1 MPACNAMP
9 CKYVY
14 PVMCSAGSLQR
25 QYTEYR
31 GSILSRVE
39 VSWHE
44 CMAEESPEQG
54 AIQPSPAQAAQLS
67 PTAPPG
73 TREFY
78 VHSEHSMCGQGGD
91 LAVEQS
97 LS

>member
-1 MPACNAMP
+1 
-9 CKYVY
+9 
-14 PVMCSAGSLQR
+14 
-25 QYTEYR
+25 
-31 GSILSRVE
+31 
-39 VSWHE
+39 
-44 CMAEESPEQG
+44 MAEESPEQG

-91 LAVEQS
+91 LAVE
-97 LS
+97 